1 MASLIL
7 EHNSAVLKN
16 YPLAKR
22 SLTIGRNV
30 NNTIVLDDQL
40 VSGYHARID
49 KRGVDYILTD
59 LQSTNG
65 TFLND
70 VNIVSRILSHGD
82 KIMIGEH
89 AILFIGTEMAKAYEE
104 EKKLDLNKT
113 TIRGVSKKR
122 RTPSNQKTIER
133 SEISAIEVKRSRL
146 VGRLAPILLSIF
158 ILTIG
163 GWYILNYEPILLK
176 SVFSITTRTSGND
189 TKENSAN
196 MTLSKSRS
204 AEAESMSLMTQA
216 QQKSIPRPAKESSD
230 PFLSEENLFMP
241 ISTETEYEEPS
252 SKQSWEESEGFG
264 QSITNE
270 IDEPRYILEGIVW
283 ASESKDSF
291 AVINGQIVRAGG
303 SVKGIKIVEIGKRFV
318 IIQDSKDDS
327 KIRLTLR

>member
-30 NNTIVLDDQL
+30 DNTIVLDDQL

-113 TIRGVSKKR
+113 TIRGVSKR
-122 RTPSNQKTIER
+122 RRIPSNQKTIER

-146 VGRLAPILLSIF
+146 AGRLAPILLSIF
-158 ILTIG
+158 ILTAG
-163 GWYILNYEPILLK
+163 GWYILNYEPNLLK
-176 SVFSITTRTSGND
+176 SIFSITTRTMGND
-189 TKENSAN
+189 TEENSAN
-196 MTLSKSRS
+196 MTLSKSQS
-204 AEAESMSLMTQA
+204 AEAESMSLMTKA
-216 QQKSIPRPAKESSD
+216 QQKSIPRPAKESSN
-230 PFLSEENLFMP
+230 PILSEENLIRP
-241 ISTETEYEEPS
+241 ISTEYEEPS
-252 SKQSWEESEGFG
+252 LKQSWEESEEFE
-264 QSITNE
+264 QSISNE

-303 SVKGIKIVEIGKRFV
+303 SVKGIKIIEIGRRYV

-327 KIRLTLR
+327 KIKLTLR